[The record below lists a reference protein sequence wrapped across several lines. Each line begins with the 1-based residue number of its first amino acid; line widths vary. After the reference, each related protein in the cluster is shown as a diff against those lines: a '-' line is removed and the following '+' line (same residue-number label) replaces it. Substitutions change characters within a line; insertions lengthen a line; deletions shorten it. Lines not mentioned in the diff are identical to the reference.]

1 MSGYYPAEL
10 TDWSPNAPWNDPGDP
25 PEKDFEITVS
35 QTLSKGTTV
44 TTTNYIPGAEGVDY
58 EPDDEGGYYASGW
71 HEEDDTSD
79 TNWEQ
84 EYSEEHNTPLQLIEL
99 FKEECQKNLKK
110 LEETDPKASGN
121 PQFIIQE
128 KRRLMYLIEEC
139 EGWTE
144 DEFEV
149 VEE

>member
-58 EPDDEGGYYASGW
+58 EPDDEGGYCASGW
-71 HEEDDTSD
+71 HDPDDTSD
-79 TNWEQ
+79 TNWEE
-84 EYSEEHNTPLQLIEL
+84 EYDESGHYTPLQLIKM
-99 FKEECQKNLKK
+99 FKRYLQEEIEGTDTLDHSPKHLEYIMEEC
-110 LEETDPKASGN
+110 D
-121 PQFIIQE
+121 
-128 KRRLMYLIEEC
+128 
-139 EGWTE
+139 GWTE
-144 DEFEV
+144 DETEF
-149 VEE
+149 VEG

>member
-58 EPDDEGGYYASGW
+58 EPDDEGGYCASGW
-71 HEEDDTSD
+71 HEPDDTSD
-79 TNWEQ
+79 TDWEK
-84 EYSEEHNTPLQLIEL
+84 EYDENGHYTPIQLIEL
-99 FKEECQKNLKK
+99 LKEYLQKDLEKWKEEDKK
-110 LEETDPKASGN
+110 DPHKWAA
-121 PQFIIQE
+121 IQVR
-128 KRRLMYLIEEC
+128 KYQGLIEEC
-139 EGWTE
+139 DGWTE
-144 DEFEV
+144 DETEF
-149 VEE
+149 VED

>member
-58 EPDDEGGYYASGW
+58 EPDDEGGYCASGW
-71 HEEDDTSD
+71 HEPDDTSD
-79 TNWEQ
+79 TDWEK
-84 EYSEEHNTPLQLIEL
+84 EYDENGHYTPIQLIEL
-99 FKEECQKNLKK
+99 LKEYLQKDLEKWKEEDKK
-110 LEETDPKASGN
+110 DPHKLAA
-121 PQFIIQE
+121 IQVR
-128 KRRLMYLIEEC
+128 KYQGLIEEC
-139 EGWTE
+139 DGWTE
-144 DEFEV
+144 DETEF
-149 VEE
+149 VEG

>member
-58 EPDDEGGYYASGW
+58 DSDDEGGYYASSW
-71 HEEDDTSD
+71 HDPDDTSD
-79 TNWEQ
+79 TNWAE
-84 EYSEEHNTPLQLIEL
+84 EYDENGHYTPLQLIEL
-99 FKEECQKNLKK
+99 LKEYLQKDLEKWKEEDKK
-110 LEETDPKASGN
+110 DPHKWAATQVRKYQS
-121 PQFIIQE
+121 
-128 KRRLMYLIEEC
+128 LIEEC

-144 DEFEV
+144 DETEF
-149 VEE
+149 VED

>member
-10 TDWSPNAPWNDPGDP
+10 TDWSPNAPWNDSGDP

-58 EPDDEGGYYASGW
+58 EPDDEGGYCASGW
-71 HEEDDTSD
+71 HEPDDTSD
-79 TNWEQ
+79 TDWAK
-84 EYSEEHNTPLQLIEL
+84 EYDENGHYTPFQLIQMYQET
-99 FKEECQKNLKK
+99 LKK
-110 LEETDPKASGN
+110 QLESYKDMEDSSYATKMEVKK
-121 PQFIIQE
+121 IE
-128 KRRLMYLIEEC
+128 HLIEEC
-139 EGWTE
+139 EGWSDDETE
-144 DEFEV
+144 Y

>member
-58 EPDDEGGYYASGW
+58 EPDDEGGYCASGW
-71 HEEDDTSD
+71 HEPDDTSD
-79 TNWEQ
+79 TDWEK
-84 EYSEEHNTPLQLIEL
+84 EYDENGHYTPIQLIEL
-99 FKEECQKNLKK
+99 LKEYLQKDLEKWKEEDKK
-110 LEETDPKASGN
+110 DPHKWTATQVRKYQG
-121 PQFIIQE
+121 
-128 KRRLMYLIEEC
+128 LIEEC
-139 EGWTE
+139 DGWTE
-144 DEFEV
+144 DETEF
-149 VEE
+149 VEG